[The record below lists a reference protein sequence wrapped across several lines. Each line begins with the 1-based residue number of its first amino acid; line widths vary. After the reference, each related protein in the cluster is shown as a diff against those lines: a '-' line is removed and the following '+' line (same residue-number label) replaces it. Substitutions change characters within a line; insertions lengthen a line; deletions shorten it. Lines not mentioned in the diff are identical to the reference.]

1 MKNPSE
7 INGKFVR
14 LNLTGEIVEVLTGDS
29 KELTIK
35 YRGENITLFRYE
47 VSALTAGEEASY
59 TKGSKQP

>member
-14 LNLTGEIVEVLTGDS
+14 LNLTREIVEVLTGDS

-35 YRGENITLFRYE
+35 YRGGGEYHT
-47 VSALTAGEEASY
+47 VSL
-59 TKGSKQP
+59 

>member
-1 MKNPSE
+1 
-7 INGKFVR
+7 

-47 VSALTAGEEASY
+47 VSALTAEEEAAY
-59 TKGSKQP
+59 RQGSKQP